1 MLVALAWPNH
11 VHHAAA
17 HHWFRANREGGWAT
31 CALTESGF
39 VRVSSNRRAI
49 PQACE
54 PREAISVLDQIRA
67 VEGHVFWADDISP
80 ADPLWTPFA
89 RVTGYRQV
97 TDAHLLA
104 LAMRHGG
111 RLATFDRR
119 LAGLGAG
126 DCLDALEVI
135 GIEDSPGV
143 GRGSPPEDSQ
153 LDAQLLPHED

>member
-17 HHWFRANREGGWAT
+17 HHWFLANRESGWAT
-31 CALTESGF
+31 CPLTESGF

-49 PQACE
+49 PEACE
-54 PREAISVLDQIRA
+54 PREAIALLDLIRA
-67 VEGHVFWADDISP
+67 QEGHAFWADDISP
-80 ADPLWTPFA
+80 SDPLWTPFA
-89 RVTGYRQV
+89 RVTGYRQF

-119 LAGLGAG
+119 LAGLGGG
-126 DCLDALEVI
+126 DCVDALEVI
-135 GIEDSPGV
+135 GVGDSP
-143 GRGSPPEDSQ
+143 R
-153 LDAQLLPHED
+153 